1 VAALLDAV
9 PSLAAVQV
17 PMLADDVHDLA
28 GLRRLGAHLF
38 A

>member
-1 VAALLDAV
+1 V

-17 PMLADDVHDLA
+17 PLLADDVHDLP